1 MLEGCQ
7 CAFSFYTSTTCKVY
21 KKWIPENLC
30 QLFIRT
36 LLPGFLKCNTN
47 TAIQSRSTKKILP
60 EESYQSSISSIPFIP
75 FLVQKFKKKKK
86 EKNKD
91 PVPVQFSLSCQLIPK
106 PLIPSRFRYKVYTYI
121 YIYKAWRR
129 RHIDTFAREN
139 FSDPDFPSVSNWKGR
154 QVPAQVEK

>member
-1 MLEGCQ
+1 M
-7 CAFSFYTSTTCKVY
+7 Y
-21 KKWIPENLC
+21 KKWSIKSGSLRIYASF
-30 QLFIRT
+30 LFERYYLDFSNVIQT
-36 LLPGFLKCNTN
+36 L
-47 TAIQSRSTKKILP
+47 RSNRDPPRISP